1 MNKPVIDIENERDA
15 GVVEEICG
23 YLTSSPPR
31 SYFLFAG
38 AGSGKTRTLVEVLR
52 RLTGVVEHVEGGRL
66 ARQLRLYGR
75 SIRVI
80 TYTKNAVAVVN
91 GRLGNNDLVEVS
103 TIHAFCWELISGFND
118 DIRAALISIKE
129 AQYAK
134 EKAEALDKP
143 KGITKA
149 KQRDLDEII
158 EDIES
163 YKKIDVFIYNPDRE
177 TYGLGALAHKHVL
190 DVTAWLLQNR
200 PILQSILKDRYP
212 IVLIDESQDTM
223 KGMLDALIGLADQ
236 QGNGITIGLLG
247 DHRQRIY
254 TDGHADLPRLIP
266 QSWATPKLLMNH
278 RSQRR
283 IVDLI
288 NTIWE
293 AKLVG
298 RTQPVNGIKQHSR
311 TEKTGGFVRFYI
323 GDTSFSPEEKV
334 RGEHWC
340 ADQIFKASGVMAWST
355 RKFQLLALE
364 HKLVAARGSFLEVYN
379 AMDLLD
385 PNTAAPSGSGENK
398 GPAIV
403 KILLNELADL
413 EKCIDSNGAIDEFK
427 ITEIL
432 NRYECLDEI
441 PEDPITRESRVQEIL
456 DAISAFSFACANSD
470 STVAQV
476 LEPIIRVNLFKV
488 DNQLV
493 EGMNDKSPPPAAPV
507 RGKKNEES
515 KQSRMRRGLCALFA
529 SPWSQLKEYRNY
541 LSGNSVL
548 ATHQVVKGSE
558 FPHVMVVMDD
568 IEAGGTLF
576 GYDKLFGGNELS
588 QRDKENFAAGKETAI
603 DRTLRLLYVTCSRA
617 EESLALVLWSSAPTL
632 AMDQIKKSGW
642 FLDEEIEEIKL
653 SSVII

>member
-1 MNKPVIDIENERDA
+1 MNKSMIDIENERDA
-15 GVVEEICG
+15 GVVDEICG
-23 YLTSSPPR
+23 YLTSLPPR

-52 RLTGVVEHVEGGRL
+52 RLTGVVEHAEGGRL

-129 AQYAK
+129 AQHAK
-134 EKAEALDKP
+134 EMAEALTKP
-143 KGITKA
+143 KGITSA
-149 KQRDLDEII
+149 KQRNLDEIN

-163 YKKIDVFIYNPDRE
+163 YRKIDVFIYHPDRE

-200 PILQSILKDRYP
+200 PTLQAILKDRYP

-223 KGMLDALIGLADQ
+223 KGMLDALISLTDPHA
-236 QGNGITIGLLG
+236 NGITIGLLG

-254 TDGHADLPRLIP
+254 ADGHADLPRLIP
-266 QSWATPKLLMNH
+266 QSWATPKLQMNH

-288 NTIWE
+288 NTIWDAE
-293 AKLVG
+293 LVG
-298 RTQPVNGIKQHSR
+298 RTQPVNGIMQHSR
-311 TEKTGGFVRFYI
+311 TEKTGGLVRVYI

-340 ADQIFKASGVMAWST
+340 ADQIFKASGIEAWST
-355 RKFQLLALE
+355 KKFQLLALE
-364 HKLVAARGSFLEVYN
+364 HKLVATRGSFLDVYN

-385 PNTAAPSGSGENK
+385 PNSAAPSGSGENK
-398 GPAIV
+398 GPTIV

-413 EKCIDSNGAIDEFK
+413 EGCLDSYGVINEFR

-441 PEDPITRESRVQEIL
+441 PEDPKTREIRVKEIL
-456 DAISAFSFACANSD
+456 DAISAFSSACSNSD

-476 LEPIIRVNLFKV
+476 LEPIIRVKLFKV
-488 DNQLV
+488 DNRLV
-493 EGMNDKSPPPAAPV
+493 EALNDNSPPPAAPV

-515 KQSRMRRGLCALFA
+515 KQSRIRRGLCTLFA
-529 SPWSQLKEYRNY
+529 SPWSQLKGYRNY

-588 QRDKENFAAGKETAI
+588 QRDKENFAVGKETAI

-632 AMDQIKKSGW
+632 AIKKIKESGW
-642 FLDEEIEEIKL
+642 FAEDEIQEIRLD
-653 SSVII
+653 

>member
-1 MNKPVIDIENERDA
+1 MNKPLIDIENERDA
-15 GVVEEICG
+15 GVVDEICG
-23 YLTSSPPR
+23 YLTNLPPR

-52 RLTGVVEHVEGGRL
+52 RLTGVVEHEEGGIF
-66 ARQLRLYGR
+66 ARQLCLYGR

-91 GRLGNNDLVEVS
+91 GRLGNNDLVGVS

-129 AQYAK
+129 AQHAK
-134 EKAEALDKP
+134 EMAEASAKA
-143 KGITKA
+143 KGITSA

-163 YKKIDVFIYNPDRE
+163 YKRTEVFIYHPDRE
-177 TYGLGALAHKHVL
+177 TYGTGALAHKHVL
-190 DVTAWLLQNR
+190 DVTAWLLINR
-200 PILQSILKDRYP
+200 PTLQAILKDRYP

-223 KGMLDALIGLADQ
+223 KGMLDALISLSDP

-254 TDGHADLPRLIP
+254 ADGHADLPRLVP
-266 QSWATPKLLMNH
+266 ESWATPQLQMNH

-288 NTIWE
+288 NTIWKAE
-293 AKLVG
+293 LVG
-298 RTQPVNGIKQHSR
+298 RTQPANGVKQHSR
-311 TEKTGGFVRFYI
+311 TEKTGGLVRIYI
-323 GDTSFSPEEKV
+323 GDTSFSLEDKV
-334 RGEHWC
+334 RGEYWC
-340 ADQIFKASGVMAWST
+340 ADQIFKASGVEAWST
-355 RKFQLLALE
+355 RKFKLLALE
-364 HKLVAARGSFLEVYN
+364 HKLVASRSSFLDVYN

-385 PNTAAPSGSGENK
+385 SNTSAPSGSGENK

-413 EKCIDSNGAIDEFK
+413 EKCIVSKGAVDEFK
-427 ITEIL
+427 VTEVL

-441 PEDPITRESRVQEIL
+441 PEDPITRESRVKEIF
-456 DAISAFSFACANSD
+456 DAISAFSSACANPD
-470 STVAQV
+470 STVGQV
-476 LEPIIRVNLFKV
+476 LEPILRVKLFKV
-488 DNQLV
+488 DNRLV
-493 EGMNDKSPPPAAPV
+493 EGINDKSPPPAAPR
-507 RGKKNEES
+507 RGKTKEES
-515 KQSRMRRGLCALFA
+515 KRSRMRRGLCALFT

-568 IEAGGTLF
+568 IVAGGKLF
-576 GYDKLFGGNELS
+576 GYDKLFGGTELS
-588 QRDKENFAAGKETAI
+588 PKDKENLAAGKETAI

-617 EESLALVLWSSAPTL
+617 EESLALVLWSSAPNL
-632 AMDQIKKSGW
+632 AIEQIKKSGW
-642 FLDEEIEEIKL
+642 FFEEEIQEIRL
-653 SSVII
+653 D

>member
-1 MNKPVIDIENERDA
+1 MNKSVIDIENERDA
-15 GVVEEICG
+15 GVVDEICG
-23 YLTSSPPR
+23 YLTSLPPR

-52 RLTGVVEHVEGGRL
+52 RLTGVVEHAEGGSL

-118 DIRAALISIKE
+118 DIRAALIGIKE
-129 AQYAK
+129 AQHAK
-134 EKAEALDKP
+134 EMAEALAKP
-143 KGITKA
+143 KGITSA

-163 YKKIDVFIYNPDRE
+163 YRKIDVFIYHPDRE

-200 PILQSILKDRYP
+200 PTLQAILKDRYP

-223 KGMLDALIGLADQ
+223 KGMLDALISLTDPQA
-236 QGNGITIGLLG
+236 NGITIGLLG

-254 TDGHADLPRLIP
+254 ADGHADLPRLIP
-266 QSWATPKLLMNH
+266 QSWATPKLQMNH

-288 NTIWE
+288 NTIWDAE
-293 AKLVG
+293 LAG

-311 TEKTGGFVRFYI
+311 TEKTGGLVRVYI

-340 ADQIFKASGVMAWST
+340 ADQIFKASGIEAWST

-364 HKLVAARGSFLEVYN
+364 HKLVATRGSFLNVYN

-385 PNTAAPSGSGENK
+385 PNSAAPSGSGENK
-398 GPAIV
+398 GPTIV

-413 EKCIDSNGAIDEFK
+413 EGCLDSYGVINEFR

-441 PEDPITRESRVQEIL
+441 PEDPITREIRVKEIL
-456 DAISAFSFACANSD
+456 DAISAFSSACSNSD

-476 LEPIIRVNLFKV
+476 LEPIIRVKLFKV
-488 DNQLV
+488 DNRLV
-493 EGMNDKSPPPAAPV
+493 EALNDNSPPPAAPV

-515 KQSRMRRGLCALFA
+515 KQSRIRRGLCTLFA

-632 AMDQIKKSGW
+632 AMEQIKKSGW
-642 FLDEEIEEIKL
+642 FLDEEIEEIK
-653 SSVII
+653 SPPIII